1 MSSLFTI
8 NTCKTAGCRN
18 LGLASSPDYIWPDY
32 RLGYPA
38 LHCRACGSYSP
49 LFSGE
54 EFQRWVSAALSQH
67 AKEHGHFCPRCYQTT
82 IIHYG
87 HNPKGTQRIQCQHCK
102 SVWTPKRQPLK
113 SAPVPEVICTIPLIV
128 PFQGARADQKLY
140 FLLSF
145 NSLRGN
151 VIHTSSNF
159 TPHHAGLSLH
169 YRWQGVPSAQ
179 PEYKDIVQRVSLREN
194 QFLQRSQF
202 DEIQYGAAS
211 MKRNAHGTILRPV
224 IAAHG
229 HYRVLRLLFPDV
241 KTHLVAHECF
251 LRGAAITAWAELF
264 RYRLASLWFIDE
276 EIDDEVCPAR
286 WQLLG
291 KINQGWWQNQW
302 QIWGQENNRKMLC
315 LLAGGD
321 RSEGATLN
329 LAASRRF
336 TAWLQQQ
343 SAFQQ
348 SAQFSAARVTDT
360 ISVLASKYNSLLR

>member
-54 EFQRWVSAALSQH
+54 AFQRWVSAALSQH

-145 NSLRGN
+145 DSLRGN

-169 YRWQGVPSAQ
+169 YRWQGVPSTQ

-229 HYRVLRLLFPDV
+229 HFRVLRLLFPDV

-321 RSEGATLN
+321 RSEGATLS

-343 SAFQQ
+343 PAFQQ

-360 ISVLASKYNSLLR
+360 ISVLASKYNSLLH

>member
-1 MSSLFTI
+1 MFSLFTI

-49 LFSGE
+49 LFNGNA
-54 EFQRWVSAALSQH
+54 FQRWVSVCLSRY
-67 AKEHGHFCPRCYQTT
+67 AKEHGHFCPRCYQTA

-102 SVWTPKRQPLK
+102 KVWTPKKQRLK
-113 SAPVPEVICTIPLIV
+113 SAPAPEAICTIPLIV
-128 PFQGARADQKLY
+128 PFQGARANQQLY

-145 NSLRGN
+145 DSVSGN

-159 TPHHAGLSLH
+159 TPHQAGLSLH
-169 YRWQGVPSAQ
+169 YRWQGTLCAQ
-179 PEYKDIVQRVSLREN
+179 PEYKDIIQRVSLRER

-211 MKRNAHGTILRPV
+211 MKRNAHGAILRPV
-224 IAAHG
+224 ITAHG
-229 HYRVLRLLFPDV
+229 HFRVLRLLFPDV

-276 EIDDEVCPAR
+276 EIDDEACPAC

-302 QIWGQENNRKMLC
+302 QIWGQENNRKMVC
-315 LLAGGD
+315 LLAGGAQD
-321 RSEGATLN
+321 KGATLN

-343 SAFQQ
+343 PAFQQ
-348 SAQFSAARVTDT
+348 SAQFSAARVTDI